1 MEGYHWASVGS
12 RNETPIVTSLIY
24 PIGVLSS
31 PLLDPPPHPTPWPS
45 CCVVSSLQFSHYS
58 LREGLGGGWQGRSGV
73 VAEEGFCPWMS
84 ECG

>member
-12 RNETPIVTSLIY
+12 PNETPIVTSLIY
-24 PIGVLSS
+24 PIGVPSS
-31 PLLDPPPHPTPWPS
+31 PLDIPLPWPS
-45 CCVVSSLQFSHYS
+45 CCVVSSLQFFHYS
-58 LREGLGGGWQGRSGV
+58 VREGPGGGWQGRSGV

>member
-1 MEGYHWASVGS
+1 MEGYHWASEGS
-12 RNETPIVTSLIY
+12 PNETPIVTSLIY
-24 PIGVLSS
+24 PIGVPPLHLDISLSPS
-31 PLLDPPPHPTPWPS
+31 WLS

-73 VAEEGFCPWMS
+73 TAEEGFCPWMS